1 MAYSAARFPVR
12 ITFKKEPETLAGT
25 TAKTS
30 QKKTGSR
37 TAGKTG
43 TSARTVRITPPDR
56 DELAA
61 RFSNATVYL
70 AEKHSIAMA
79 LADALP
85 GRTIKKSGYIERG
98 NTLITWLSGHLLELA
113 PPEVY
118 DPACKQWTR
127 QTLPIVPSQFRLL
140 ARTDRG
146 IPQQLEV
153 IKTLLSVCPVAVNA
167 ADFDREGQLLVD
179 EVLELFDYQGQV
191 LRLQTR
197 ALDAVSLRRELS
209 RMRPNEEFSGLRNAA
224 RARSQLDW
232 LAGMNLTRAMTLH
245 GRSCGAPGLL
255 SLGRVQTPTLALVVE
270 RDLAIENFVPKP
282 FYKLTCPFTATNGI
296 LATQLVTSASMPGT
310 DSEKRLVDK
319 DEAER
324 IKEAVSGKEGVVK
337 TAEKKLVKEAAPL
350 PYNLTELQKEASA
363 RYGMGAQDTLAA
375 AQALYEGKF
384 VSYPRTDCQYLP
396 KEQFSEAGAVLDAIS
411 QWGDM
416 AAMTDA
422 CDTSRQSACWN
433 TGKVSAHHAIIPT
446 SVAAHGLSDR
456 DAKIYSMICRRYAWQ
471 FLPEHVF
478 YKTKAEVECEGFLWR
493 ANGRIEQS
501 PGWTA
506 FKDKAA
512 SAKNA
517 KKAKDDEKDVILPE
531 VAKGEAVTAGE
542 AAINEA
548 MTTPPSRFTE
558 GTLVDAME
566 NIQRYIH
573 GANADDQN
581 ILKKTE
587 GLGTVATRA
596 SIIETLFLRH
606 YLEKHGKA
614 LQSTALGRDLV
625 RNSPASIRD
634 PLMTADMER
643 CLSEIQQGQRN
654 PEEYV
659 GQYAAS
665 LPKILQE
672 LFAARGEFS
681 STQHEC
687 PACGKPLRRVR
698 SARGTWSWACSGAP
712 ECSYRASDQNGQPG
726 KGRQSRTAAQKAG
739 EGPESSVSSGTSGT
753 RRCPKCGS
761 DLVLRKSARG
771 PFYGCSAF
779 PSCRYTEDAGNG
791 QKPAAKGSGT
801 AAGKTPG
808 RGPGRAGT
816 SPARTGAV
824 PAASLSVAPS
834 ATPPAAEALLA
845 NPPFAERNDMP
856 PAWLDDVPLPEFEE
870 GEVSCAMPDEDIPF
884 PEYEEEAVPMPMPG
898 PDEEEYMPFDDGVP
912 AGPGESR
919 PQRKPEGYPA
929 PGQASGSAP
938 GNTPYDGMC
947 PRCGSTLVRRNG
959 SRGAFWGC
967 SGFPRCRFT
976 CDDAAPAAAS
986 AADGQARPA
995 PAARKRSAGS
1005 ANTVSSAAGQYACPK
1020 CGNPLRQRNGIRG
1033 LFWGCS
1039 KFPSCRFTAD
1049 DRGGKPAFAAGEEQ
1063 DIR

>member
-1 MAYSAARFPVR
+1 M
-12 ITFKKEPETLAGT
+12 AGT

-37 TAGKTG
+37 AAGKSG
-43 TSARTVRITPPDR
+43 TYARTVSITPPDR
-56 DELAA
+56 DELAQ

-70 AEKHSIAMA
+70 AEKHSIALA

-85 GRTIKKSGYIERG
+85 GRTIKRGGYIERG

-113 PPEVY
+113 PPEAY

-127 QTLPIVPSQFRLL
+127 QTLPIVPSPFRLL
-140 ARTDRG
+140 PRTDRG

-153 IKTLLSVCPVAVNA
+153 IKTLLSVCPEAVNA

-179 EVLELFDYQGQV
+179 EVLELFHYEGRV
-191 LRLQTR
+191 LRLQTK
-197 ALDAVSLRRELS
+197 ALDVVSLRRELA
-209 RMRPNEEFSGLRNAA
+209 RMRPNEEFSGLRDAA

-232 LAGMNLTRAMTLH
+232 LAGINLTRAMTLH
-245 GRSCGAPGLL
+245 GRSCGSSGLL

-282 FYKLTCPFTATNGI
+282 FYKLTCPFTAQNGV
-296 LATQLVTSASMPGT
+296 LATQLVTNASMQGT

-319 DEAER
+319 EEAER
-324 IKEAVSGKEGVVK
+324 IKEAVSGKEGIVK

-384 VSYPRTDCQYLP
+384 ASYPRTDCQYLP
-396 KEQFSEAGAVLDAIS
+396 KEQFSEAGDVLDAIG
-411 QWGDM
+411 QWGGMADM
-416 AAMTDA
+416 VDA

-433 TGKVSAHHAIIPT
+433 TSKVSAHHAIIPT
-446 SVAAHGLSDR
+446 SVPAYGLSDR
-456 DAKIYSMICRRYAWQ
+456 DAKIYAMICRRYAWQ

-493 ANGRIEQS
+493 ANGRIEQD
-501 PGWTA
+501 PGWTE
-506 FKDKAA
+506 FKDKPA
-512 SAKNA
+512 SQKNA
-517 KKAKDDEKDVILPE
+517 KKAKDEEKDVILPE
-531 VAKGEAVTAGE
+531 VAAGEAVTAGE
-542 AAINEA
+542 VAINEA

-625 RNSPASIRD
+625 RNSPESIRD
-634 PLMTADMER
+634 PLMTAAMER
-643 CLSEIQQGQRN
+643 CLSEIQQGQRS
-654 PEEYV
+654 PDEYV

-681 STQHEC
+681 STQHAC
-687 PACGKPLRRVR
+687 PACGKPLKRVR
-698 SARGTWSWACSGAP
+698 TAKGTWYWLCSGEP
-712 ECSYRASDQNGQPG
+712 ECNYKASDQNGQPG
-726 KGRQSRTAAQKAG
+726 KGRQARASAKKAG
-739 EGPESSVSSGTSGT
+739 EGQGSSASSASSASAGTGGV

-771 PFYGCSAF
+771 PFYGCAAF

-791 QKPAAKGSGT
+791 QKPAAANGTADKRPSGT
-801 AAGKTPG
+801 A
-808 RGPGRAGT
+808 RAKGT
-816 SPARTGAV
+816 KSPAPARTNAV
-824 PAASLSVAPS
+824 PAAGLLVATAATHAKHPE
-834 ATPPAAEALLA
+834 APLEKTPPES
-845 NPPFAERNDMP
+845 PFFEERNDMP
-856 PAWLDDVPLPEFEE
+856 PAWLDEVPLPEFEE
-870 GEVSCAMPDEDIPF
+870 GPASCAMPDEDIPL
-884 PEYEEEAVPMPMPG
+884 PEFFEEEAAPLGMPG
-898 PDEEEYMPFDDGVP
+898 PDEWEYLPQEWDSVP
-912 AGPGESR
+912 AGAAGLGENR
-919 PQRKPEGYPA
+919 QKKPERA
-929 PGQASGSAP
+929 PASGNASGDAS
-938 GNTPYDGMC
+938 GNASGNAPYDGMC
-947 PRCGSTLVRRNG
+947 PRCGRNLVRRNG
-959 SRGAFWGC
+959 RRGAFWGC
-967 SGFPRCRFT
+967 SAFPKCRFT
-976 CDDAAPAAAS
+976 CDDAAPG
-986 AADGQARPA
+986 AADGSAQHEPS
-995 PAARKRSAGS
+995 AATPRHTSAGTES
-1005 ANTVSSAAGQYACPK
+1005 ASAGQYACPR
-1020 CGNPLRQRNGIRG
+1020 CGSPLRQRNGVRG

>member
-1 MAYSAARFPVR
+1 M
-12 ITFKKEPETLAGT
+12 AGT

-43 TSARTVRITPPDR
+43 TYARTVRITPPDR

-85 GRTIKKSGYIERG
+85 GHTIKKGGYIERG

-113 PPEVY
+113 PPEAY
-118 DPACKQWTR
+118 DPACKPWTR
-127 QTLPIVPSQFRLL
+127 QTLPIVPSPFRLL
-140 ARTDRG
+140 PRTDRG

-179 EVLELFDYQGQV
+179 EVLELFRYEGKV
-191 LRLQTR
+191 LRLQTK
-197 ALDAVSLRRELS
+197 ALDAVSLRRELA
-209 RMRPNEEFSGLRNAA
+209 RMRPNEEFSGLRDAA

-232 LAGMNLTRAMTLH
+232 LAGINLTRAMTLH

-282 FYKLTCPFTATNGI
+282 FYKLTCPFKALNGV
-296 LATQLVTSASMPGT
+296 LATQLVTNASMPGT

-319 DEAER
+319 DEAQR
-324 IKEAVSGKEGVVK
+324 ISEAVSGKEGIVK

-396 KEQFSEAGAVLDAIS
+396 KEQFEEAGEILDAIG

-433 TGKVSAHHAIIPT
+433 TSKVSAHHAIIPT
-446 SVAAHGLSDR
+446 PVAAYGLSDR

-506 FKDKAA
+506 FKEKAA

-517 KKAKDDEKDVILPE
+517 KKAKDEEKDIILPE
-531 VAKGEAVTAGE
+531 VTAGEAVTAGE
-542 AAINEA
+542 VAINEA

-625 RNSPASIRD
+625 RNSPESIRD
-634 PLMTADMER
+634 PLMTAAMER
-643 CLSEIQQGQRN
+643 CLSEIQQGQRS
-654 PEEYV
+654 PDDYV

-681 STQHEC
+681 STEHAC
-687 PACGKPLRRVR
+687 PSCGKPLRRVR
-698 SARGTWSWACSGAP
+698 SAKGTWSWACSGAP

-726 KGRQSRTAAQKAG
+726 RGRQARAAAKKTGAG
-739 EGPESSVSSGTSGT
+739 ASAAPAASSGTDSAL
-753 RRCPKCGS
+753 RCPRCGS
-761 DLVLRKSARG
+761 ELVLRKSARG
-771 PFYGCSAF
+771 EFYGCSAF
-779 PSCRYTEDAGNG
+779 PSCRYTRDAGSG
-791 QKPAAKGSGT
+791 EKPANGAGT
-801 AAGKTPG
+801 AAKAPRRSTASPQ
-808 RGPGRAGT
+808 RTTAVPQGRA
-816 SPARTGAV
+816 PVAQ
-824 PAASLSVAPS
+824 AATHP
-834 ATPPAAEALLA
+834 AEAPLA
-845 NPPFAERNDMP
+845 SPPFEERNDMP
-856 PAWLDDVPLPEFEE
+856 PAWLDDVPLPEFDE
-870 GEVSCAMPDEDIPF
+870 GQSCAMQDEDIPLPDF
-884 PEYEEEAVPMPMPG
+884 AEEAVPEPFPG
-898 PDEEEYMPFDDGVP
+898 DDVVAHTP
-912 AGPGESR
+912 AAA
-919 PQRKPEGYPA
+919 PA
-929 PGQASGSAP
+929 RTRDSAQGRTAETAP
-938 GNTPYDGMC
+938 AQGNAPYDGMC
-947 PRCGSTLVRRNG
+947 PRCGLSLVRRNG
-959 SRGAFWGC
+959 RRGAFWGC

-976 CDDAAPAAAS
+976 CDDAGPAAAHGTS
-986 AADGQARPA
+986 NGTSNGTAGGTANGNAQHA
-995 PAARKRSAGS
+995 PAARRRSQGSASAG
-1005 ANTVSSAAGQYACPK
+1005 SSAAGQYACPV
-1020 CGNPLRQRNGIRG
+1020 CGSPLRQRNGIRG

-1039 KFPSCRFTAD
+1039 KYPSCHFTAD
-1049 DRGGKPAFAAGEEQ
+1049 DRDGKPEFAAGE
-1063 DIR
+1063 DHAAR